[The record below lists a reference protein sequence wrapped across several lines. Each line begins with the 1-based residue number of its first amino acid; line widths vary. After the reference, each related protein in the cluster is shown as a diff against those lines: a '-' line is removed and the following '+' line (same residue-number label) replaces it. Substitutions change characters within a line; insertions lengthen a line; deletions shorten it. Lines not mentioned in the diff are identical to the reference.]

1 MVQPD
6 QVMGTRGPGGDR
18 DYALYARLISPDG
31 KRSLFIADRLPGL
44 REVNIAFAYVWQG
57 LCNEQGYQLANLID
71 PIFLVKSTGPRLLD
85 RLFAAIKPWLDGGSD
100 QVVALGEI
108 LLAEKA
114 CSVRLELEG
123 NMDLNWGR
131 QSAEGI
137 TPAFRRISSQE
148 PYHLRQTLKRLPRKR
163 GAKGFR

>member
-1 MVQPD
+1 
-6 QVMGTRGPGGDR
+6 MGTRGPGGDR

-57 LCNEQGYQLANLID
+57 LGHEQGYQLADLVD
-71 PIFLVKSTGPRLLD
+71 PVFLVKSTGPRLLD
-85 RLFAAIKPWLDGGSD
+85 RLFAAIEPWLDSGSD
-100 QVVALGEI
+100 QMVALGEI

-114 CSVRLELEG
+114 CSVTLELEG
-123 NMDLNWGR
+123 NIYLNWRR

-137 TPAFRRISSQE
+137 TPAFRRIGSQE
-148 PYHLRQTLKRLPRKR
+148 PYHLRQTLKHLPRR
-163 GAKGFR
+163 EGAKGFR